1 MEGGT
6 SPPYPPNYGLLSQ
19 KVENLGSNLHLACS
33 HQVVE
38 SPEAPCPPPL
48 PPEVSSWRNKGAFS
62 WSVVEVVDVEVFGG
76 GQQVISISSKLYLE
90 GGAGIWWEE
99 ELGVVA
105 VERKKVETNTIK
117 MVTMAMA

>member
-48 PPEVSSWRNKGAFS
+48 PPEVSSWRRNRVPSAGLWWRWWMLRCLEEGSK
-62 WSVVEVVDVEVFGG
+62 
-76 GQQVISISSKLYLE
+76 SSPYPPNY
-90 GGAGIWWEE
+90 IWRE
-99 ELGVVA
+99 ELVSGG
-105 VERKKVETNTIK
+105 RRN
-117 MVTMAMA
+117 